1 MFDNNVFLFP
11 FFRQERGGSSP
22 NCSLLDQEANC
33 TWISPEEQYF
43 K

>member
-1 MFDNNVFLFP
+1 MFDNNVLLFP
-11 FFRQERGGSSP
+11 FSRQERGGSAP
-22 NCSLLDQEANC
+22 NCSLLHQEPNC